1 MCVQV
6 TLLTPILAAKQRE
19 LTYYRQHDGIVKSV
33 GGLIRRARSGLRDPR
48 QRPLNEAGG
57 TFPPHTDPGKMVTS
71 SHYLEAPR
79 RLRAFVRAHETSLV
93 VLAALVGTISGLVV
107 AAMSAAVEGLHVLL
121 FNLEMGDRLSSQF
134 RIEPLRALLVPSLG
148 GLLLGVAFLLLL
160 RWRPAREIDPIE
172 ANALHG
178 GRMSFRGSLIV
189 ALQTVWSS
197 GVGASV
203 GLEAGYTQLASG
215 LAASLGRG
223 FHLRRGDQ
231 RIMVGCGAAA
241 AIAGAFGA
249 PLAGAFYAFELVIG
263 GYTPA
268 SLTPVGVAA
277 VAGYFVAHGIHSD
290 VAGRRRR
297 CGRRC
302 ARARSRHRGVAR
314 RPGGAVR
321 HRHHA
326 RRGAVRDVACQDQ
339 ALAAAAAG
347 AGGPRR
353 RPARPDNAAGDV
365 VGARRAAFCRICF
378 NSAFGA
384 RDHFHPESDCF
395 RHLAGIGFRGGL
407 FFATLFLG
415 AIGGHLFA
423 GGFDAIW
430 PGLNLSPNVYAII
443 GMSALSASVI
453 GGPLTMSFIALELT
467 GNLWLTTA
475 VLVAVI
481 ISTQITRELF
491 GYSFATWR
499 LHLRGETI
507 RSAADVGWI
516 RDLTVRSLMRRDV
529 ATVSANMAIEEFRDK
544 FPLGS
549 KTQVVAVDGTGR
561 YVGLALVADA
571 HAPDIKAPDGLIG
584 LLHYRDV
591 VLHPGMNIQE
601 AIAVFDA
608 AEAELLAVVDI
619 DGEHRPIGLLTEA
632 HAMRRYAEESEQ
644 RRREVIGDI

>member
-1 MCVQV
+1 
-6 TLLTPILAAKQRE
+6 
-19 LTYYRQHDGIVKSV
+19 
-33 GGLIRRARSGLRDPR
+33 
-48 QRPLNEAGG
+48 
-57 TFPPHTDPGKMVTS
+57 MVTKPR
-71 SHYLEAPR
+71 YFEAPR

-93 VLAALVGTISGLVV
+93 VLAALIGTVGGAVV
-107 AAMSAAVEGLHVLL
+107 VAMSAAVEALHVL
-121 FNLEMGDRLSSQF
+121 FFDLEMGDRLSSQF

-148 GLLLGVAFLLLL
+148 GLLLGLAFLLLAL
-160 RWRPAREIDPIE
+160 IRPAREIDPIE

-178 GRMSFRGSLIV
+178 GRMSFRGSVVV
-189 ALQTVWSS
+189 ALQTIWSS

-223 FHLRRGDQ
+223 FHLRRADQ

-241 AIAGAFGA
+241 AISGAFGA

-277 VAGYFVAHGIHSD
+277 VVGYFVAHGFTVSSLGIGIGPVGD
-290 VAGRRRR
+290 VLGRDLAIAALL
-297 CGRRC
+297 GIL
-302 ARARSRHRGVAR
+302 AALFGIAIMRGVALCETLLSKTR
-314 RPGGAVR
+314 LWPP
-321 HRHHA
+321 
-326 RRGAVRDVACQDQ
+326 
-339 ALAAAAAG
+339 L
-347 AGGPRR
+347 
-353 RPARPDNAAGDV
+353 RPALGGLV
-365 VGARRAAFCRICF
+365 VGLLALVTPQVM
-378 NSAFGA
+378 SSGHGA
-384 RDHFHPESDCF
+384 LHF
-395 RHLAGIGFRGGL
+395 AGFVSIPLMVIVTIFVLKAVASVISLGAGFRGGL

-415 AIGGHLFA
+415 ALGGHLFA
-423 GGFDAIW
+423 AAFDTIW
-430 PGLNLSPNVYAII
+430 PGLHLSPNAYAIV

-453 GGPLTMSFIALELT
+453 GGPLTMSFIALEST

-475 VLVAVI
+475 VLVAVM

-516 RDLTVRSLMRRDV
+516 RDLTVRSLMRQDV
-529 ATVSANMAIEEFRDK
+529 ATVDAHTPIAQFREK

-549 KTQVVAVDGTGR
+549 KNQVVAVDGSGR
-561 YVGLALVADA
+561 YVGLALVAEA
-571 HAPDIKAPDGLIG
+571 HAPDIEAAGGLIG
-584 LLHYRDV
+584 LLHCRDV
-591 VLHPGMNIQE
+591 VLHPSMNIHE

-608 AEAELLAVVDI
+608 AEAESLAVVDI
-619 DGEHRPIGLLTEA
+619 GGEHRPIGILTEA

-644 RRREVIGDI
+644 RRREVLGEV

>member
-1 MCVQV
+1 
-6 TLLTPILAAKQRE
+6 
-19 LTYYRQHDGIVKSV
+19 
-33 GGLIRRARSGLRDPR
+33 
-48 QRPLNEAGG
+48 
-57 TFPPHTDPGKMVTS
+57 MVS
-71 SHYLEAPR
+71 PSRHFEAPR

-93 VLAALVGTISGLVV
+93 VLAALIGTIGGLVV
-107 AAMSAAVEGLHVLL
+107 VAMGALVEGMHVVL
-121 FNLEMGDRLSSQF
+121 FDLEMGDRLSSQF

-148 GLLLGVAFLLLL
+148 GLVLGLAFLLLQQF
-160 RWRPAREIDPIE
+160 RPAREVDPIE

-178 GRMSFRGSLIV
+178 GRMSFRGSVIV

-215 LAASLGRG
+215 IAASLGRG
-223 FHLRRGDQ
+223 FHLRRADQ
-231 RIMVGCGAAA
+231 RMMVGCGAAA
-241 AIAGAFGA
+241 AIAAAFGA

-277 VAGYFVAHGIHSD
+277 VAGYFVAHGFSELTLGVGIGPVGD
-290 VAGRRRR
+290 VLGRDLAVAALL
-297 CGRRC
+297 GIV
-302 ARARSRHRGVAR
+302 AALVGITIMRGVTLCEMLLSR
-314 RPGGAVR
+314 IRLWPPLR
-321 HRHHA
+321 
-326 RRGAVRDVACQDQ
+326 Q
-339 ALAAAAAG
+339 ALGGLGVGLLALITPQVMSSGHGALHFAG
-347 AGGPRR
+347 FVSIPLQ
-353 RPARPDNAAGDV
+353 V
-365 VGARRAAFCRICF
+365 VVTIFLLKA
-378 NSAFGA
+378 
-384 RDHFHPESDCF
+384 
-395 RHLAGIGFRGGL
+395 LASIISLGSGFRGGL

-415 AIGGHLFA
+415 ALGGHLFA
-423 GGFDAIW
+423 AGFDTVW
-430 PGLNLSPNVYAII
+430 PGLDLSPNVYAII

-453 GGPLTMSFIALELT
+453 GGPLTMSFIALEST

-507 RSAADVGWI
+507 RSAADIGWI
-516 RDLTVRSLMRRDV
+516 RDLTVRSLMRQDL
-529 ATVSANMAIEEFRDK
+529 ATVDAGMGIEEFREK

-571 HAPDIKAPDGLIG
+571 HTPDVEAENGLID

-608 AEAELLAVVDI
+608 AEAETLVVVDT
-619 DGEHRPIGLLTEA
+619 DGQHRPIGVLSEA

-644 RRREVIGDI
+644 RRREVLGEV

>member
-1 MCVQV
+1 
-6 TLLTPILAAKQRE
+6 
-19 LTYYRQHDGIVKSV
+19 
-33 GGLIRRARSGLRDPR
+33 
-48 QRPLNEAGG
+48 
-57 TFPPHTDPGKMVTS
+57 MVTTS
-71 SHYLEAPR
+71 RYLEAPR

-93 VLAALVGTISGLVV
+93 VLAGLIGTTGGLVV
-107 AAMSAAVEGLHVLL
+107 VAMSMAVAGLHALL
-121 FNLEMGDRLSSQF
+121 FDISIRERLSSQPS
-134 RIEPLRALLVPSLG
+134 IEPLRALLVPSLG
-148 GLLLGVAFLLLL
+148 GLVLGLAFLLLL

-178 GRMSFRGSLIV
+178 GRMSFRGSVIV

-223 FHLRRGDQ
+223 FHLRRADQ

-277 VAGYFVAHGIHSD
+277 VAGYFVTHGFAALSLGIGVGPVGD
-290 VAGRRRR
+290 IRGRDLAIAALL
-297 CGRRC
+297 GIL
-302 ARARSRHRGVAR
+302 AALFGIVIMRGVALCETLLSKTGLW
-314 RPGGAVR
+314 PP
-321 HRHHA
+321 
-326 RRGAVRDVACQDQ
+326 
-339 ALAAAAAG
+339 L
-347 AGGPRR
+347 
-353 RPARPDNAAGDV
+353 RPALGGLA
-365 VGARRAAFCRICF
+365 VGLLALLTPQVM
-378 NSAFGA
+378 SSGHGA
-384 RDHFHPESDCF
+384 LHF
-395 RHLAGIGFRGGL
+395 AGIVSMPLTFIAAVFVLKAIASVISLGSGFRGGL
-407 FFATLFLG
+407 FFATLLLG
-415 AIGGHLFA
+415 VLGGRLFA
-423 GGFDAIW
+423 ASADTIW
-430 PGLNLSPNVYAII
+430 PGLNLDPNVYAIV

-453 GGPLTMSFIALELT
+453 GGPLTMSFIALEST

-516 RDLTVRSLMRRDV
+516 RDLTVGRLMRQDLT
-529 ATVSANMAIEEFRDK
+529 TVSADMPIGEFRGK

-549 KTQVVAVDGTGR
+549 KNRVVAVDAAGR
-561 YVGLALVADA
+561 YVGLALVAEA
-571 HAPDIKAPDGLIG
+571 HAPDIDAAGGLAGI
-584 LLHYRDV
+584 LHYRDV
-591 VLHPGMNIQE
+591 ALHPAMNIQE
-601 AIAVFDA
+601 AFAVFDA
-608 AEAELLAVVDI
+608 AEAESLVVVETG
-619 DGEHRPIGLLTEA
+619 GEQRPIGILSEA

-644 RRREVIGDI
+644 RRREAVGDV

>member
-1 MCVQV
+1 
-6 TLLTPILAAKQRE
+6 
-19 LTYYRQHDGIVKSV
+19 
-33 GGLIRRARSGLRDPR
+33 
-48 QRPLNEAGG
+48 
-57 TFPPHTDPGKMVTS
+57 MVTS

-93 VLAALVGTISGLVV
+93 VLAVLVGAISGLVV
-107 AAMSAAVEGLHVLL
+107 AAMSTAVEALHVAL
-121 FNLEMGDRLSSQF
+121 FNLEWGDRLSSQY
-134 RIEPLRALLVPSLG
+134 RIEPWRALLVPSLG
-148 GLLLGVAFLLLL
+148 GLLLGLAFLGLS

-178 GRMSFRGSLIV
+178 GQMSFRGSVIV

-215 LAASLGRG
+215 LAASLGRA
-223 FHLRRGDQ
+223 FHLRRADQ

-277 VAGYFVAHGIHSD
+277 VAGYFVTQGFTVLSFGVGVGPVGDVLGRDLAIASLLGIL
-290 VAGRRRR
+290 AALTGI
-297 CGRRC
+297 
-302 ARARSRHRGVAR
+302 AIMRGVTL
-314 RPGGAVR
+314 
-321 HRHHA
+321 
-326 RRGAVRDVACQDQ
+326 CETL
-339 ALAAAAAG
+339 LAKTRLW
-347 AGGPRR
+347 PPL
-353 RPARPDNAAGDV
+353 RPALGGLAVGLLALVTPQVMSSGHGALHFAGFVSIPLTVIAIMFALKAIASV
-365 VGARRAAFCRICF
+365 VSLG
-378 NSAFGA
+378 S
-384 RDHFHPESDCF
+384 
-395 RHLAGIGFRGGL
+395 GFRGGL

-415 AIGGHLFA
+415 ALGGHLFA
-423 GGFDAIW
+423 AGFDVIW
-430 PGLNLSPNVYAII
+430 PGLNLNPNVYAIV

-453 GGPLTMSFIALELT
+453 GGPLTMSFIALEST

-481 ISTQITRELF
+481 LSTQITRELF

-507 RSAADVGWI
+507 RSAADVGWL
-516 RDLTVRSLMRRDV
+516 RDLTVGRLMRSDV
-529 ATVSANMAIEEFRDK
+529 ATVNADMKIEEFREK

-549 KTQVVAVDGTGR
+549 KTQVVAVDAAGR
-561 YVGLALVADA
+561 YAGLALVAEA
-571 HAPDIKAPDGLIG
+571 HAQETAQVGKLAGI
-584 LLHYRDV
+584 LHHRDV
-591 VLHPGMNIQE
+591 VLYPVMNIQD
-601 AIAVFDA
+601 AIAVFDS
-608 AEAELLAVVDI
+608 AEAESLAVVDS
-619 DGEHRPIGLLTEA
+619 DDQWRPIGILTEA

-644 RRREVIGDI
+644 RRREAIGHV

>member
-1 MCVQV
+1 
-6 TLLTPILAAKQRE
+6 
-19 LTYYRQHDGIVKSV
+19 
-33 GGLIRRARSGLRDPR
+33 
-48 QRPLNEAGG
+48 
-57 TFPPHTDPGKMVTS
+57 MVTS

-93 VLAALVGTISGLVV
+93 VLAVLVGAISGLVV
-107 AAMSAAVEGLHVLL
+107 AAMSTAVEALHVAL
-121 FNLEMGDRLSSQF
+121 FNLEWGDRLSSQY
-134 RIEPLRALLVPSLG
+134 RIEPWRALLVPSLG
-148 GLLLGVAFLLLL
+148 GLLLGLAFLGLS

-178 GRMSFRGSLIV
+178 GQMSFRGSVIV

-215 LAASLGRG
+215 LAASLGRA
-223 FHLRRGDQ
+223 FHLRRADQ

-277 VAGYFVAHGIHSD
+277 VAGYFVTQGFTVLSFGVGVGPVGDVLGRDLAIASLLGII
-290 VAGRRRR
+290 AALTGI
-297 CGRRC
+297 
-302 ARARSRHRGVAR
+302 AIMRGVTL
-314 RPGGAVR
+314 
-321 HRHHA
+321 
-326 RRGAVRDVACQDQ
+326 CETL
-339 ALAAAAAG
+339 LAKTRLW
-347 AGGPRR
+347 PPL
-353 RPARPDNAAGDV
+353 RPALGGLAVGLLALVTPQVMSSGHGALHFAGFVSIPLTVIAIMFALKAIACV
-365 VGARRAAFCRICF
+365 VSLG
-378 NSAFGA
+378 S
-384 RDHFHPESDCF
+384 
-395 RHLAGIGFRGGL
+395 GFRGGL

-415 AIGGHLFA
+415 ALGGHLFA
-423 GGFDAIW
+423 AGFDVIW
-430 PGLNLSPNVYAII
+430 PGLNLNPNVYAIV

-453 GGPLTMSFIALELT
+453 GGPLTMSFIALEST

-481 ISTQITRELF
+481 LSTQITRELF

-507 RSAADVGWI
+507 RSAADVGWL
-516 RDLTVRSLMRRDV
+516 RDLTVGRLMRSDV
-529 ATVSANMAIEEFRDK
+529 APVNADMKIEEFREK

-549 KTQVVAVDGTGR
+549 KTQVVAVDAAGR
-561 YVGLALVADA
+561 YAGLVLVAEA
-571 HAPDIKAPDGLIG
+571 HAQETAQVGELAGI
-584 LLHYRDV
+584 LHHSDV
-591 VLHPGMNIQE
+591 VLYPVMNIQD
-601 AIAVFDA
+601 AIAVFDS
-608 AEAELLAVVDI
+608 AEAESLAVVDS
-619 DGEHRPIGLLTEA
+619 DDQWRPIGILTEA

-644 RRREVIGDI
+644 RRREAIGHV

>member
-1 MCVQV
+1 
-6 TLLTPILAAKQRE
+6 
-19 LTYYRQHDGIVKSV
+19 
-33 GGLIRRARSGLRDPR
+33 
-48 QRPLNEAGG
+48 
-57 TFPPHTDPGKMVTS
+57 MVTTS
-71 SHYLEAPR
+71 RYLEAPR

-93 VLAALVGTISGLVV
+93 VLAALVGTIGGLVV
-107 AAMSAAVEGLHVLL
+107 AAMGAAVAGLHMLL
-121 FNLEMGDRLSSQF
+121 FNLEMGERLSSQL

-148 GLLLGVAFLLLL
+148 GLLLGVAFLLLQ

-178 GRMSFRGSLIV
+178 GRMSFRGSIIV

-215 LAASLGRG
+215 LGASLGRG
-223 FHLRRGDQ
+223 FHLRRADQ

-277 VAGYFVAHGIHSD
+277 VAGYFVAHAFGELSLGVGVGPVGDVLGHDLAIAALLGIL
-290 VAGRRRR
+290 AALFGI
-297 CGRRC
+297 GIM
-302 ARARSRHRGVAR
+302 RGVALCEMLLAKTR
-314 RPGGAVR
+314 IWLPLRPALGGLAVGLLALLTPQVMSSG
-321 HRHHA
+321 H
-326 RRGAVRDVACQDQ
+326 GALHFAGIVSMP
-339 ALAAAAAG
+339 LAAIAAVFTLKAIASVISLG
-347 AGGPRR
+347 
-353 RPARPDNAAGDV
+353 
-365 VGARRAAFCRICF
+365 
-378 NSAFGA
+378 S
-384 RDHFHPESDCF
+384 
-395 RHLAGIGFRGGL
+395 GFRGGL
-407 FFATLFLG
+407 FFATLLLG
-415 AIGGHLFA
+415 ALGGRLFA
-423 GGFDAIW
+423 AGFDTIW
-430 PGLNLSPNVYAII
+430 PGLNLDPNVYAIV

-453 GGPLTMSFIALELT
+453 GGPLTMSFIALEST

-499 LHLRGETI
+499 LHLRGESI

-516 RDLTVRSLMRRDV
+516 RDLTVRRLMRPDV
-529 ATVSANMAIEEFRDK
+529 ATVNAGIPIEEFRDK

-549 KTQVVAVDGTGR
+549 KTQVVAVDATGR
-561 YVGLALVADA
+561 YVGLALVAEA
-571 HAPDIKAPDGLIG
+571 HAPDIEAASGLIG
-584 LLHYRDV
+584 ILHHRDV
-591 VLHPGMNIQE
+591 VLHPVMNIQE

-608 AEAELLAVVDI
+608 AEAESLVVVEA
-619 DGEHRPIGLLTEA
+619 DGEHRPIGILTEA

-644 RRREVIGDI
+644 RRREAVGDI